1 MELVYKL
8 IVILSGALL
17 FVINLLNIAKK
28 KMDVGIGSWWA
39 VAAVILIVFGAVF
52 NFSVLR
58 HLILPRNLILLY
70 LLSASVVITLYLYGL
85 YISRMK
91 KVMDAI
97 GLWISYARSGQEP
110 GKDAGPEQDR
120 QEGVS
125 GAAR

>member
-1 MELVYKL
+1 MDLVYKL
-8 IVILSGALL
+8 VVILSGALL
-17 FVINLLNIAKK
+17 FVLNLLKIAKK

-39 VAAVILIVFGAVF
+39 VASLILIVFGAVF

-58 HLILPRNLILLY
+58 HMIMPRNLILLY
-70 LLSASVVITLYLYGL
+70 LLAASVVITLYLYGL

>member
-1 MELVYKL
+1 MDLVYKL

-17 FVINLLNIAKK
+17 FVLNLLKIAKK

-39 VAAVILIVFGAVF
+39 VASLILIVFGAVF
-52 NFSVLR
+52 NFSGLR
-58 HLILPRNLILLY
+58 HMIMPRNLILLY
-70 LLSASVVITLYLYGL
+70 LLAASVVITLYLYGL